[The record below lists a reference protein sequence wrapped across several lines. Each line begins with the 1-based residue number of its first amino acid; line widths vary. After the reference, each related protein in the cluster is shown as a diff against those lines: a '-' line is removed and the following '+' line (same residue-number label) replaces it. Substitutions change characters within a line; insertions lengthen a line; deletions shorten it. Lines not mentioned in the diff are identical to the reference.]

1 MNSVDLHSPLEPPQ
15 VNQSTAYQKW
25 SGFYGSAAALSI
37 AQTAQSYDG
46 LIVLIT
52 KSNRDSDRL
61 SEAIR
66 FYLSGST
73 EIPVYIFP
81 GWECL
86 PYDEFSPH
94 QDILS
99 ERINL
104 LSKLPYIG
112 KGILVVAVETL
123 MQRLAPV
130 DYINQNSFSFA
141 TGEQLIAD
149 AFQRKID
156 AASYRRV
163 PQVEL
168 PGEYVIRGGV
178 IDVFPM
184 GSVHPIR
191 IELFGDIIETLR
203 FFDAETQLT
212 INKIDMFRAL
222 PGSEVP
228 MDEVS
233 IRNFRQGFR
242 EHIDAD
248 PQENTVYRDI
258 SSKSIP
264 SGSEFYL
271 PLFFNQTSSL
281 LDYIGESAVY
291 FLFESYFSSVETFW
305 VNVEE
310 RYRIASKHEN
320 RLPVK
325 PEILYYSPS
334 QFEELLNSV
343 KRVIIAQ
350 DVQLNSVQFE
360 SVPPAEL
367 QQHKVRRELSDLL
380 KESLHPSVGKTLI
393 CVDGFGQK
401 STLETALK
409 SIGISFEEVDSWGT
423 FLTSSTSVAICLSN
437 LPEGLALPKSGLGVR
452 SSEELFGVRVKPV
465 RKSRTTRSL
474 EGVISSLE
482 ELEIGDIVVHE
493 QYGIGRYQGLV
504 SMDATGMLAEFMTIE
519 YSGDDTL
526 YVPIYGLEKVTRYIG
541 GKSDEVELH
550 SLGSKQWSK
559 YRRKARQQAFDVAAE
574 LLEIQSL
581 RESRAGNRMP
591 LPSKSSY
598 EQFTSRFSY
607 RETTDQQKA
616 IDEVLRDLES
626 SRPMDRLVCGDVGF
640 GKTEVAL
647 RAAFVAVE
655 NGYQV
660 AVVVPTTLLA
670 QQHYEVFQNRFAEF
684 GAEIALLSRIETTS
698 MLRKQVEKIAAGQI
712 EIAIGTHRL
721 LQSDVVFKNLGL
733 LIIDEEHRFG
743 VRHKE
748 HLKKKRT
755 DVDIL
760 TLTATPIPRT
770 LSMVLNQVRDMSI
783 IATPP
788 DNRLSVRTSVNDWNP
803 EIIREACMRELGRGG
818 QIFYV
823 HNEVRT
829 IEQAAKELKLIVP
842 EADIRFAHGQMPKV
856 QLEQTMK
863 DFYLQK
869 FNTLVCSTIIE
880 SGIDIPAAN
889 TIVINNAAKF
899 GLAQLHQ
906 LRGRVGRSHHQAYA
920 YLLVPS
926 KSYLKGKALLR
937 LESIESFDQ
946 LGIGY
951 VIATHD
957 MEIRGAGTILG
968 ETQSGAIN
976 DIGYTMYADYL
987 KKAVVSLKKA
997 SSDSSGPDNFAFEQK
1012 TSVEINLQSSALIP
1026 EDWISNVNLRLTLYR
1041 RIASAPD
1048 SASLEQLEL
1057 EMSDRFGKL
1066 PIQTEML
1073 FHINH
1078 LKLKCQNIGIQ
1089 KFNMY
1094 STTGQLVFESDPNF
1108 SIEGLR
1114 SLMSEYPGR
1123 VSLSKDQSAVNFVH
1137 SLNDAGDRLST
1148 AYKIIQ
1154 QLSPHVPN
1162 TVATASDAVA

>member
-1 MNSVDLHSPLEPPQ
+1 MSSADFQSPLEPPPI
-15 VNQSTAYQKW
+15 NQFTSHQKW

-46 LIVLIT
+46 LIVVIT
-52 KSNRDSDRL
+52 KGSRDSDRL

-66 FYLSGST
+66 FYLSEST
-73 EIPVYIFP
+73 EIPVHIFP

-104 LSKLPYIG
+104 LSKLPYLG
-112 KGILVVAVETL
+112 KGILVVAVDTL

-141 TGEQLIAD
+141 IGEQLIAD

-163 PQVEL
+163 IQVEL

-191 IELFGDIIETLR
+191 IELFGDVIETLR
-203 FFDAETQLT
+203 YFDAETQLT
-212 INKIDMFRAL
+212 ISKIDSFRAL

-228 MDEVS
+228 MDEAS

-242 EHIDAD
+242 ELIDAD
-248 PQENTVYRDI
+248 PQENSVYRDI

-264 SGSEFYL
+264 HGSEFYL

-281 LDYIGESAVY
+281 LDYIDESAVY
-291 FLFESYFSSVETFW
+291 FLFEPYLSSAKTFW
-305 VNVEE
+305 INAEE
-310 RYRIASKHEN
+310 RYSIASKHEN
-320 RLPVK
+320 RLPIK

-334 QFEELLNSV
+334 ELEDLLNSV
-343 KRVIIAQ
+343 KRVDIAQ
-350 DVQLNSVQFE
+350 DVQPNSVQFE
-360 SVPPAEL
+360 SAPPAEL
-367 QQHKVRRELSDLL
+367 QQHIVRRELSELL
-380 KESLHPSVGKTLI
+380 KESLHPTVGKTLI
-393 CVDGFGQK
+393 CFDGFGQK

-409 SIGISFEEVDSWGT
+409 SIGISFEEVDSWEQ
-423 FLTSSTSVAICLSN
+423 FLKSSASVATCLSN
-437 LPEGLALPKSGLGVR
+437 LPEGLALLQRGLEVR
-452 SSEELFGVRVKPV
+452 SSEELFGIRVQPIRKPRV
-465 RKSRTTRSL
+465 TRSL

-493 QYGIGRYQGLV
+493 QYGIGRYQGLI
-504 SMDATGMLAEFMTIE
+504 SMDAAGMLAEFMTIE

-550 SLGSKQWSK
+550 GLGSKQWSK

-581 RESRAGNRMP
+581 REARAGNRMP
-591 LPSKSSY
+591 LPRLAY
-598 EQFTSRFSY
+598 EQFTSRFNY
-607 RETTDQQKA
+607 RETIDQQKA
-616 IDEVLRDLES
+616 IDEVLGDLES
-626 SRPMDRLVCGDVGF
+626 GRPMDRLVCGDVGF

-655 NGYQV
+655 NGFQV

-684 GAEIALLSRIETTS
+684 GAEIALLSRIEAAS
-698 MLRKQVEKIAAGQI
+698 MVRKQVEKIAAGQI

-721 LQSDVVFKNLGL
+721 LQSDIVFKNLGL

-803 EIIREACMRELGRGG
+803 EIIREACLREIGRGG

-829 IEQAAKELKLIVP
+829 IEQAAKELKRIVP
-842 EADIRFAHGQMPKV
+842 EADIRFAHGQMPKI
-856 QLEQTMK
+856 QLEQTMR

-987 KKAVVSLKKA
+987 KKAVVSLTTTSSG
-997 SSDSSGPDNFAFEQK
+997 SSDFDDSRFEQK

-1048 SASLEQLEL
+1048 STSLEQLEL

-1066 PIQTEML
+1066 PIQAEML

-1078 LKLKCQNIGIQ
+1078 LKLKCHNIGIR
-1089 KFNMY
+1089 KLNIY
-1094 STTGQLVFESDPNF
+1094 TTSGQLVFESDPDF

-1114 SLMSEYPGR
+1114 SLMSEYPGK
-1123 VSLSKDQSAVNFVH
+1123 VTLSKDQSAVNFVH
-1137 SLNDAGDRLST
+1137 SLKEASERLST
-1148 AYKIIQ
+1148 TYKIIQ
-1154 QLSPHVPN
+1154 KLTPN
-1162 TVATASDAVA
+1162 FSNTETTTDAVA